1 MISIEKV
8 TNGYILRIEETEE
21 DSTLVCQKEFGSMNM
36 ALGAVFKE
44 LMLRWQE
51 ESESVQIKLDV
62 VP

>member
-8 TNGYILRIEETEE
+8 TNGYILRIEEAEE

-44 LMLRWQE
+44 LLMRWQE
-51 ESESVQIKLDV
+51 ESESVQIKLDIA
-62 VP
+62 P